1 MDLGRRALSS
11 TCSRNALPT
20 KLHQPATNITYK
32 RLMGPDDRQKAGG
45 QLELPVERH
54 VVAPV
59 DGGISP
65 NIAHPTEHTH
75 QLDSCLYTVYLS
87 LVFGSCSRSY
97 LTSVGF
103 WVVQSVSERFS
114 VNFVTGI
121 NRPYIGMYYKRG
133 MYCSIANQCIGELVS
148 LSETKIVPAALSIAV
163 RRTFR
168 GPPGTMQ

>member
-1 MDLGRRALSS
+1 MRHA
-11 TCSRNALPT
+11 ALPV
-20 KLHQPATNITYK
+20 LPWCHLWYHQEVAVV
-32 RLMGPDDRQKAGG
+32 KA
-45 QLELPVERH
+45 L
-54 VVAPV
+54 
-59 DGGISP
+59 
-65 NIAHPTEHTH
+65 TH
-75 QLDSCLYTVYLS
+75 QLECCLYTVYLS